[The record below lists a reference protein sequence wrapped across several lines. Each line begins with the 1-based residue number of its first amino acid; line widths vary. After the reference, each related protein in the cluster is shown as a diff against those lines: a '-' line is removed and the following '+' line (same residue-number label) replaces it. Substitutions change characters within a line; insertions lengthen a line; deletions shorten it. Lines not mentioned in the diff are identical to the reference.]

1 MKDNP
6 KPSSCNRYWEKNS
19 HFHFHILNNK
29 YIGNIL
35 ERTKLDSYKSY
46 LKELPIFDRVGVRE
60 GL

>member
-6 KPSSCNRYWEKNS
+6 KPLFLQQILRKYQN
-19 HFHFHILNNK
+19 FHFYILNDK
-29 YIGNIL
+29 YIGNVL